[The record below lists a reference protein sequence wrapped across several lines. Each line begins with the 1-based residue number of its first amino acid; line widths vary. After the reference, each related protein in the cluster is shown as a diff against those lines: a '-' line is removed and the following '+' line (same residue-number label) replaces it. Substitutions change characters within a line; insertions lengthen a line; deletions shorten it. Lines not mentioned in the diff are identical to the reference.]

1 MTTLADP
8 IEQRDF
14 WRSLWQFL
22 TSDAVMITLCF
33 IVAVGAMA
41 ALTLPQSPAAGTA
54 DAVAYSRW
62 EAGAKLRE
70 GALFEPLFALGLNS
84 VAQTAWWRIA
94 LVALAMVMALRL
106 TDRISRLVVA
116 RAAAHAGTVRDEPR
130 VRVMLD
136 APPLDGMAAALRQ
149 RRYRVAQPGE
159 GGDAF
164 TADRAPW
171 AEALSIAM
179 HAGLLIVIAGLLLN
193 VLLGWE
199 AINRAVVAGAPTLI
213 HPEHEVTL
221 AGDGDDGATMQ
232 LIVQPGDAQIAL
244 APGQTASANGITI
257 ALRQITPGYRLSATT
272 ADDRPVLIRA
282 SNFVSPTTEVLL
294 TFSEGEPERYVAV
307 PDAGVALALRTG
319 ASLDQ
324 PGAVRVIAISSGS
337 VITDTTIAPQLTVDG
352 TTFQFT
358 PARGAVID
366 ARYSPGDP
374 LVWAGL
380 GLGLI
385 GLIGALAWPMRRIV
399 VRHRGHWTEVY
410 ASGRGVRKVIH
421 QLLATA
427 NVGPGISDQESGIR
441 DQGSG
446 ATHEP

>member
-22 TSDAVMITLCF
+22 TSDAVMIALCF
-33 IVAVGAMA
+33 IVAVGAIA
-41 ALTLPQSPAAGTA
+41 ALALPQSPAAGTA
-54 DAVAYSRW
+54 DPVAYSRW
-62 EAGAKLRE
+62 EADAKLRE
-70 GALFEPLFALGLNS
+70 GALFEPLFALGLSS

-94 LVALAMVMALRL
+94 LVALATVTALRL
-106 TDRISRLVVA
+106 TDRVSRLVAA
-116 RAAAHAGTVRDEPR
+116 RTLAHAGAVRDEPR
-130 VRVMLD
+130 IRVMLD
-136 APPLDGMAAALRQ
+136 APPLDGMAMALRQ
-149 RRYRVAQPGE
+149 QRYRVAQPGE
-159 GGDAF
+159 DVL
-164 TADRAPW
+164 TADRSPW
-171 AEALSIAM
+171 AEALSIVM
-179 HAGLLIVIAGLLLN
+179 HAGLLIVIAGLLMN

-199 AINRAVVAGAPTLI
+199 AINRAVVAGVPTLI

-232 LIVQPGDAQIAL
+232 LVVQPADAQMTL
-244 APGQTASANGITI
+244 APGQVASVNGIAI

-272 ADDRPVLIRA
+272 ADNQPVLIRA

-307 PDAGVALALRTG
+307 PDAGVALALSPG

-337 VITDTTIAPQLTVDG
+337 VITETAIAPQLTVDG

-366 ARYSPGDP
+366 ARSSPGDP
-374 LVWAGL
+374 LVWTGL

-410 ASGRGVRKVIH
+410 ASGRGVRRAVNR
-421 QLLATA
+421 LLT
-427 NVGPGISDQESGIR
+427 
-441 DQGSG
+441 
-446 ATHEP
+446 